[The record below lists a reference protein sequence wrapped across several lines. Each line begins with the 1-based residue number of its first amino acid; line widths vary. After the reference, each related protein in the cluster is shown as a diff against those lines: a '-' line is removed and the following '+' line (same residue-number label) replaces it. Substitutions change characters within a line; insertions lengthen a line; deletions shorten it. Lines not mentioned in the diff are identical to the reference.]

1 MVKFMPKPSPKWSRK
16 ETLAAFNLYCRMPFR
31 KVNSRNKT
39 IIALANRLGR
49 TPAALSMK
57 MSNLAWHDPNNPS
70 SLRRGSKLDAEI
82 WAQFFAD
89 PDAVI
94 FESEQAVAFYESRAV
109 DSPAEIDDDMRIP
122 PGREHTR
129 QMLVRVGQAFFRRA
143 VLAAYQEQCCITG
156 LAVPNLLN
164 ASHIIPWRE
173 NRERVNPS
181 NGLCLNALH
190 DRAFDRGLITVRA
203 TGIVEMSAELMM
215 RTSTGKAHR
224 FLTDYHGA
232 KIQMPDKFKP
242 TAEFLDYHNREIFLG
257 R

>member
-1 MVKFMPKPSPKWSRK
+1 MPKPSHQWNRT

-31 KVNSRNKT
+31 KVNARNAI
-39 IIALANRLGR
+39 IIALAKKLGR

-82 WAQFFAD
+82 WARFFAD

-94 FESEQAVAFYESRAV
+94 FESEQAVAFYENRAV
-109 DSPAEIDDDMRIP
+109 DSPAEIGDMRIP
-122 PGREHTR
+122 PDRERTQQIR
-129 QMLVRVGQAFFRRA
+129 VRVGQAFFRRA

-156 LAVPNLLN
+156 LAVPDLLN

-203 TGIVEMSAELMM
+203 TGIVEVSAELMA
-215 RTSTGKAHR
+215 RAPADKAHR
-224 FLTDYHGA
+224 FLTDSHGA
-232 KIQMPDKFKP
+232 KIKMPDKFKP
-242 TAEFLDYHNREIFLG
+242 TAEFLDYHNREVFLG

>member
-1 MVKFMPKPSPKWSRK
+1 MPKPSPKWNRK

-31 KVNSRNKT
+31 KVNARNKT
-39 IIALANRLGR
+39 IIALASRLGR
-49 TPAALSMK
+49 TSAALSMK

-70 SLRRGSKLDAEI
+70 SLKRGSKLDAEI

-94 FESEQAVAFYESRAV
+94 FESEQAVAFYEKRAV
-109 DSPAEIDDDMRIP
+109 ESPVEVDGDMQIP
-122 PGREHTR
+122 PGRERTQQTR
-129 QMLVRVGQAFFRRA
+129 VRVGQAFFRRA

-156 LAVPNLLN
+156 LAVPDLLN

-203 TGIVEMSAELMM
+203 TGIVEVSAELM
-215 RTSTGKAHR
+215 TCAPTGEAHR
-224 FLTDYHGA
+224 FLTDSHGA

>member
-1 MVKFMPKPSPKWSRK
+1 MPKPSPKWNRK

-31 KVNSRNKT
+31 KVNARNKT
-39 IIALANRLGR
+39 IIALARQLGR

-70 SLRRGSKLDAEI
+70 SLKRGSKLDADI

-94 FESEQAVAFYESRAV
+94 FESEQAIAFYQDRAV
-109 DSPAEIDDDMRIP
+109 DSSTEAYDDMRIP
-122 PGREHTR
+122 SARERTQ
-129 QMLVRVGQAFFRRA
+129 QMRVRVGQAFFRRA
-143 VLAAYQEQCCITG
+143 VLAAYQERCCITG
-156 LAVPNLLN
+156 LAATDLLN

-203 TGIVEMSAELMM
+203 TGIVEVSAELMACA
-215 RTSTGKAHR
+215 SAGEAHR
-224 FLTDYHGA
+224 FLTDSHGA

-242 TAEFLDYHNREIFLG
+242 AAEFLDYHHREIFLG

>member
-1 MVKFMPKPSPKWSRK
+1 MPKPSPKWNRK

-31 KVNSRNKT
+31 KVNARNKT
-39 IIALANRLGR
+39 IIALAKKIGR

-94 FESEQAVAFYESRAV
+94 FESEQAVAFYENRVV
-109 DSPAEIDDDMRIP
+109 DSPAEVGDDMQIP
-122 PGREHTR
+122 PGRER
-129 QMLVRVGQAFFRRA
+129 AQQMRVRVGQAFFRRA
-143 VLAAYQEQCCITG
+143 VLAAYQERCCITG
-156 LAVPNLLN
+156 LAVPGLLN
-164 ASHIIPWRE
+164 ASHIIPWHE

-203 TGIVEMSAELMM
+203 TGIVEVSAELMM
-215 RTSTGKAHR
+215 REWAGKAHR
-224 FLTDYHGA
+224 FLTDSHGA

-242 TAEFLDYHNREIFLG
+242 TAEFLDYHNHEIFLG